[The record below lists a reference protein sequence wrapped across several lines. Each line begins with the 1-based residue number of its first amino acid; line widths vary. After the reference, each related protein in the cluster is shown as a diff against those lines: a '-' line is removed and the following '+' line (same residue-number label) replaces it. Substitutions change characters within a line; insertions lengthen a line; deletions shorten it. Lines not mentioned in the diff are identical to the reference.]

1 MMRQSALHFIST
13 DAINIFERAGSN
25 GNSTICRPSGV
36 KAPVFSRAPRVHSWN
51 IEFNMFSCRI
61 EKQTIELTF
70 FN

>member
-1 MMRQSALHFIST
+1 
-13 DAINIFERAGSN
+13 
-25 GNSTICRPSGV
+25 
-36 KAPVFSRAPRVHSWN
+36 VFSRAPRVHSWN